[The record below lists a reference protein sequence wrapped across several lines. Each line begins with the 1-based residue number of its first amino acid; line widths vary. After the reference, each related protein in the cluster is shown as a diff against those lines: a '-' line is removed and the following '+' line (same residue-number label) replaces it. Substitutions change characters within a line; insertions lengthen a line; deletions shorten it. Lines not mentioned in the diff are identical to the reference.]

1 MQNRQPRQ
9 ELELAVEVVVEELVA
24 VVLELAAAVEVLVRV
39 VEVVVEEL
47 V

>member
-24 VVLELAAAVEVLVRV
+24 VVVERAAAVEALVRV
-39 VEVVVEEL
+39 VEVVERVL